1 MTSKRVIVIEDNTD
15 FQELLAMSASAWG
28 HEVECA
34 SDGEEGLQRILGG
47 DHDVA
52 LVDIGL
58 PGLDGYEVARR
69 VRADPR
75 GKRIALIALTG
86 YGSREQRAVALDSGF
101 NCVLV
106 KPVEPTH
113 LQRVLGFASMDE
125 LATL

>member
-1 MTSKRVIVIEDNTD
+1 MTAKRVLVIEDNAD
-15 FQELLAMSASAWG
+15 FQELLALSARSWG

-34 SDGEEGLQRILGG
+34 SDGEEGLDRILNGE
-47 DHDVA
+47 HDVA

-75 GKRIALIALTG
+75 GRRTALIALTG

-101 NCVLV
+101 DCVLV
-106 KPVEPTH
+106 KPVEPAH
-113 LQRVLGFASMDE
+113 LQRVLGFDSVEE
-125 LATL
+125 LAKL